1 MARTLIN
8 APKTAKRGEV
18 IEIRATIGHPME
30 TGFRPDEN
38 GKILPRNIIKKFS
51 CRYNGELVFSAE
63 MFAAV
68 SANPYLAF
76 HTLATESGTPCPPY
90 SAGKE
95 SPCQPVEHPLHHAVQ
110 PQHGA
115 HGHAEQHAAGNACS
129 VGDRGGHLPT
139 SRDVLIVSLLEAFGS
154 AHGVLVNPNAS
165 LLVS

>member
-30 TGFRPDEN
+30 TGFRPDES

-63 MFAAV
+63 MFSAV

-76 HTLATESGTPCPPY
+76 HTRATESGTLTLTWEGDNGF
-90 SAGKE
+90 SQTE
-95 SPCQPVEHPLHHAVQ
+95 TISL
-110 PQHGA
+110 
-115 HGHAEQHAAGNACS
+115 S
-129 VGDRGGHLPT
+129 V
-139 SRDVLIVSLLEAFGS
+139 VA
-154 AHGVLVNPNAS
+154 
-165 LLVS
+165 

>member
-30 TGFRPDEN
+30 TGFRPDES

-63 MFAAV
+63 MFSAV

-76 HTLATESGTPCPPY
+76 HTLATESGTL
-90 SAGKE
+90 ALTWE
-95 SPCQPVEHPLHHAVQ
+95 
-110 PQHGA
+110 
-115 HGHAEQHAAGNACS
+115 
-129 VGDRGGHLPT
+129 GDGGFSQTETLT
-139 SRDVLIVSLLEAFGS
+139 LIV
-154 AHGVLVNPNAS
+154 V
-165 LLVS
+165 